1 VFDRNAA
8 HCTCSYY
15 SFGEGG
21 DTFAPR
27 LEGIA
32 GRAVEA
38 GLTCADLW
46 HALANVPASRTCSNP
61 PNLWDVIERAL
72 FP

>member
-1 VFDRNAA
+1 VFDRNTAPG
-8 HCTCSYY
+8 TCSYY

-32 GRAVEA
+32 GRAVEYDHN
-38 GLTCADLW
+38 CADLRD
-46 HALANVPASRTCSNP
+46 ALARVPPSRTCSNP
-61 PNLWDVIERAL
+61 PNPRDVIERAL
-72 FP
+72 FL